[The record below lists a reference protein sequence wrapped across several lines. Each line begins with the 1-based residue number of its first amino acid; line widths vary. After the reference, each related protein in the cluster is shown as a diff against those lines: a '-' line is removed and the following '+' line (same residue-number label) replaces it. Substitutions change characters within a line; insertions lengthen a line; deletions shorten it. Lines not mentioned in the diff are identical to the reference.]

1 MPLQFNPTPDAMT
14 IHDIKEQLNSSKKPI
29 AKSFH
34 IGEHFKVL
42 LFGFNKGMKL
52 EDHKASKTTKLL
64 VLEGEVI
71 YHQQRKDIRMKQH
84 DEIEIPPETT
94 HSVAALEDSLILLTQ
109 G

>member
-1 MPLQFNPTPDAMT
+1 MT
-14 IHDIKEQLNSSKKPI
+14 ITAIKEQLKTSDKPI

-34 IGEHFKVL
+34 IGDHFKVL

-52 EDHKASKTTKLL
+52 EDHTAHHHTKLL

-71 YHQQRKDIRMKQH
+71 YHQKKKDIRMKKH
-84 DEIEIPPETT
+84 DEIDIPAEVS